1 MIPLQMQWSSDTE
14 DADAD
19 IRSVGSA
26 ADVIER
32 SIVESSKPVHGF
44 ATGRQSIK
52 STSDQKLPKS

>member
-1 MIPLQMQWSSDTE
+1 MQWSSDTE